1 MYGQPDPTV
10 VIAGDGVAATTL
22 ACLLRDDGFGV
33 VLLTPHRRPGDS
45 RTPTAPV
52 IEAIPEATVRLL
64 ADVGLAPALAAADAV
79 TVHGFDNAY
88 TPDAA
93 RTLDGVWTHLDRV
106 QLARECLRAARRR
119 GATVLPATTIGPPTN
134 LPHDGVHV
142 PVGQTYLHAMAAI
155 DATGR
160 AARWSRPVTRNAS
173 KTATLYTGPGRTL
186 ARSGRIV
193 RVQEDGWAYR
203 LDHPQATT
211 IGVIRRRSAA
221 AATLDGILAG
231 DLGINDPE
239 SFVRVGIRPAAVQW
253 SNQPVAPGRLAIGD
267 AALALSPITGQG
279 LRFAISS
286 ALAAAAVLNT
296 WNDGN
301 TKLASDYYRR
311 FINGVRSRHLTK
323 LTTITSGRSSES
335 AAADH
340 PNRDPLN
347 PHRRLRWVSPIEQ
360 VGINHSGRIV
370 TDKCCVL
377 PDGGL
382 VRWIGG
388 FDVLLLRDAVAS
400 GQTAPKIGAQLTQ
413 LGVADTTA
421 QALLAWAIQ
430 VGAIE

>member
-33 VLLTPHRRPGDS
+33 VLLTPRRRSAGS
-45 RTPTAPV
+45 RIPAAPV

-88 TPDAA
+88 RPDAA

-134 LPHDGVHV
+134 LPRDGVQV
-142 PVGQTYLHAMAAI
+142 PVGETYLHAMAAV

-160 AARWSRPVTRNAS
+160 AARWSRPITRSAS
-173 KTATLYTGPGRTL
+173 GAATLYTGPGRTL
-186 ARSGRIV
+186 ARSGRIA
-193 RVQEDGWAYR
+193 RVWDGWAYR

-221 AATLDGILAG
+221 AAALDGILAG
-231 DLGINDPE
+231 DLGIDDPE
-239 SFVRVGIRPAAVQW
+239 LFVRVGIRPATVQW
-253 SNQPVAPGRLAIGD
+253 SSQPVAPCRLAIGD
-267 AALALSPITGQG
+267 AALALSPIAGQG

-286 ALAAAAVLNT
+286 ALAAAAVLRT
-296 WNDGN
+296 WNDGS
-301 TKLASDYYRR
+301 TKLASDYYRC
-311 FINGVRSRHLTK
+311 FVDGVRSRHLAK
-323 LTTITSGRSSES
+323 LTVIAGGRSFES
-335 AAADH
+335 AAADN
-340 PNRDPLN
+340 PNRDPLD
-347 PHRRLRWVSPIEQ
+347 PDRRLRWVSHVEH
-360 VGINHSGRIV
+360 VGINRGGRIV
-370 TDKCCVL
+370 ADKCCVL

-400 GQTAPKIGAQLTQ
+400 GRTAPEIGAHLTR
-413 LGVADTTA
+413 LGVADTSA
-421 QALLAWAIQ
+421 QALLAWAIR